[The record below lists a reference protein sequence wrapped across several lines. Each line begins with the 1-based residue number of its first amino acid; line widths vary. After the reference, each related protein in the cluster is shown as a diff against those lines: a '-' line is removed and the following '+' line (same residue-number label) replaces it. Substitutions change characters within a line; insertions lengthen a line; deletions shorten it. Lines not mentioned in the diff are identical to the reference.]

1 MAPTC
6 TSLLWRTKT
15 STAKLPP
22 FFERFQTK
30 ERVLRIN
37 TVENKI
43 PNANDI
49 VKKNKTDFDVKILDI

>member
-1 MAPTC
+1 MYTFAAAQQ
-6 TSLLWRTKT
+6 T

-37 TVENKI
+37 AVENKI

-49 VKKNKTDFDVKILDI
+49 VKKKQILM